1 MYMEKIGLIM
11 GESADLPK
19 EIIQK
24 HQIEIITFKSDWP
37 EAKDIPGEN
46 IYQIQREAD
55 RRGIKG
61 FAKTSQPS
69 PKVFLDAYK
78 KTLEKFK
85 EVICVTVTSKLS
97 GTYNS
102 AMQAKNFLKPEQRE
116 KVFIV
121 DSLNLSGGE
130 AILAFKA
137 FDLIKEGKKTAKKI
151 QEDLEVLRSK
161 VYLRVALKD
170 IKWAEASGRVS
181 HLVANWIRKMQKAGI
196 YPLLGFKKGLLKPVT
211 IRFGSKDLPTILF
224 NEIKAKTKKLRN
236 KKLKI
241 RVIILHTDAEEAAQR
256 LKKMVEKE
264 LEGVN
269 VLFINL
275 VSNIIG
281 NLVGPDSLAIVW
293 VQN

>member
-1 MYMEKIGLIM
+1 MEKIGLVM

-37 EAKDIPGEN
+37 EAEGLSGEN
-46 IYQIQREAD
+46 IYQVQREAD
-55 RRGIKG
+55 LRGIKG

-78 KTLEKFK
+78 KALEKFK

-102 AMQAKNFLKPEQRE
+102 AIQAKNFLKPEQKE

-121 DSLNLSGGE
+121 DSLSVSGGE
-130 AILAFKA
+130 ALLAFKA
-137 FDLIKEGKKTAKKI
+137 FDLIKKGKKTAKKI
-151 QEDLEVLRSK
+151 QEDLESLRSK
-161 VYLRVALKD
+161 VHLRVALKD

-181 HLVANWIRKMQKAGI
+181 HLVANWIRKMQKVGI
-196 YPLLGFKKGLLKPVT
+196 YPLLGLKKGLLKPIT
-211 IRFGSKDLPTILF
+211 IKFGSKDLPTILF
-224 NEIKAKTKKLRN
+224 NEIKAKTKKLHN
-236 KKLKI
+236 EKQKI

-256 LKKMVEKE
+256 LKKMIEKE
-264 LEGVN
+264 LRGVN